1 MFRGLICASPS
12 LSVIIALNY
21 YTVGMQNTVWTY
33 KNTMG
38 LYKYGKFMVLVTGIL
53 NILLSILFGK
63 RWGLF
68 GILFATLVSRAL
80 TNLWYDPYAVYKHG
94 LFISPIRYLKKYLKY
109 LFIAAG
115 MLVLTW
121 GACSIAPGE
130 GIITFI
136 IKLII
141 CICIPNFMLA
151 ILFRKSKEFNYIRQK
166 VKNIITRKI

>member
-80 TNLWYDPYAVYKHG
+80 TNL
-94 LFISPIRYLKKYLKY
+94 
-109 LFIAAG
+109 
-115 MLVLTW
+115 LV
-121 GACSIAPGE
+121 
-130 GIITFI
+130 
-136 IKLII
+136 
-141 CICIPNFMLA
+141 
-151 ILFRKSKEFNYIRQK
+151 
-166 VKNIITRKI
+166 